1 MQTFRPAILYVDDE
15 EINLKTFQR
24 AFGSDYLVKTALS
37 AADALKILEAEEFPL
52 IIADQRMPGMTG
64 IELCERL
71 VTAKPQTIRMI
82 LTAYSEPQLLLD
94 AINRGHVHDYVVK
107 PWRKAEIQPVI
118 EKAFEEYKSRALRL
132 RALEE
137 KAARIGPLE
146 EQVREIFDF
155 DGLIGSSSGLKE
167 VAEIVRK
174 AAPTDAT
181 ILILGET
188 GTGKELIA
196 RAIHDASKRKDG
208 PFLPVHCAALTS
220 SLLESELFGHEKGAF
235 TGADQPRPG
244 RFEAASGGTIFLDE
258 VGEIPEAMQVKLL
271 RVLQE
276 KEVQRVG
283 GNRTLPVDV
292 RLVAATNRD
301 LKREMTAGRF
311 REDLFFRLNVVPVHV
326 PPLRERMADIPHLAV
341 FFLQKFNRQLGRQL
355 QFHVDA
361 VHAMGRYDW
370 PGNVR
375 ELQNIIERAAILS
388 SGPEILTED
397 LNLPSE
403 NTPESVDL
411 EKLSGERPSVRSAI
425 QKEDM
430 AALEDALRKTRGNIS
445 EAARLLGI
453 ARSTL
458 FDRLK
463 KHRLV

>member
-1 MQTFRPAILYVDDE
+1 
-15 EINLKTFQR
+15 
-24 AFGSDYLVKTALS
+24 
-37 AADALKILEAEEFPL
+37 
-52 IIADQRMPGMTG
+52 
-64 IELCERL
+64 
-71 VTAKPQTIRMI
+71 
-82 LTAYSEPQLLLD
+82 
-94 AINRGHVHDYVVK
+94 
-107 PWRKAEIQPVI
+107 
-118 EKAFEEYKSRALRL
+118 
-132 RALEE
+132 
-137 KAARIGPLE
+137 
-146 EQVREIFDF
+146 
-155 DGLIGSSSGLKE
+155 
-167 VAEIVRK
+167 
-174 AAPTDAT
+174 
-181 ILILGET
+181 
-188 GTGKELIA
+188 
-196 RAIHDASKRKDG
+196 
-208 PFLPVHCAALTS
+208 VHCAALSS

-235 TGADQPRPG
+235 TGADQQRPG

-258 VGEIPEAMQVKLL
+258 VGEIPEAVQVKLL

-292 RLVAATNRD
+292 RLIAATNRD

-311 REDLFFRLNVVPVHV
+311 REDLFFRLNVVPVRV
-326 PPLRERMADIPHLAV
+326 PPLRERMADIPHLAM

-355 QFHVDA
+355 QFDVDA

-388 SGPEILTED
+388 SGPEILAED

-411 EKLSGERPSVRSAI
+411 EKLSGERASVRSAI

-463 KHRLV
+463 KYRLV